1 MLKLIKKFLNQIRLK
16 LNILI
21 ISLKTIKEK
30 LSKKKQLKKIENR
43 ISYFLLIFT
52 ILPKVFGPEEELL

>member
-30 LSKKKQLKKIENR
+30 LSKKKAIKKNR
-43 ISYFLLIFT
+43 
-52 ILPKVFGPEEELL
+52 K